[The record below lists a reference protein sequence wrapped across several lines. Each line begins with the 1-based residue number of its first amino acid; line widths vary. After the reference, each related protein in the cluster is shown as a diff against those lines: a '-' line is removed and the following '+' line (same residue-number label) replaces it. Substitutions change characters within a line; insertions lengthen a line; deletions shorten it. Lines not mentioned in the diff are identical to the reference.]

1 MQRSFRIAAVAIALA
16 ALPAGAMA
24 ETVAVTIKNMKFS
37 PAQVSVH
44 VGDTIVWTNQD
55 FVAHTATAR
64 NKDWDVNLPA
74 GKTGSITLT
83 KAGDVDYFCRF
94 HPNMTGKVGAAQ

>member
-1 MQRSFRIAAVAIALA
+1 MRLSAGLLTAAIALA
-16 ALPAGAMA
+16 AFPAGAMA
-24 ETVAVTIKNMKFS
+24 ETVMVNIKNLKFM
-37 PAQVSVH
+37 PADVTVH

-64 NKDWDVNLPA
+64 NKDWDVNIPA
-74 GKTGSITLT
+74 GKTGSIVIQ

-94 HPNMTGKVGAAQ
+94 HPNMTGKVSAAQ